1 MITLT
6 FGQRGDMRGAAFTSP
21 SLDSQL
27 GTVTGI
33 VSNNRTTVTTGT
45 SKGGSV
51 VLAGR
56 FKFSNQNSLQNS
68 DVTGVTLSNG
78 GKQML
83 LKLSGA
89 PTVDFEDIA
98 RQETPQLMVALLMRS
113 AGQGIVV
120 QGSAFADVLIG
131 FGGVDKLFGNAGD
144 DVLRGGL
151 GNDQLTGGGGVD
163 RLDGGVGHDVM
174 TGGKGNDNYVVDA
187 AGDKVVE
194 VATGGSDS
202 VTSSVTWA
210 MGAYVEKL
218 TLVGSKSIH
227 GTGNASDNH
236 LIGNSAANTLRGA
249 AGDDRLD
256 GGRGADRMEG
266 GRGDDVYIVDNGAD
280 KVIERASEGT
290 DTVHSTIDYSL
301 PTNVERL
308 TLLGSADIKGTGNA
322 LANVLRGNGGD
333 NVLSGR
339 EGDDDLLG
347 GSGNDVLSGDAGN
360 DDLLGGSGNDVL
372 SGDAGNDDLSGGA
385 GNDVLLPGHGHDS
398 LSGGSGADDFV
409 VTGGRGDSLVISDFD
424 VLEGDHL
431 WLMDSAV
438 PDLDNGP
445 LAAANLRAIADTPSG
460 NDDYLVY
467 DQASGILFYDAT
479 GNGGPLSA
487 LVSLGENTILLA
499 GDINIGPL
507 PV

>member
-45 SKGGSV
+45 SKGGTV

-68 DVTGVTLSNG
+68 DVTGVTLSDRD
-78 GKQML
+78 KQML

-98 RQETPQLMVALLMRS
+98 RQETPQLMVTLLMRS
-113 AGQGIVV
+113 AGQGVVV

-131 FGGVDKLFGNAGD
+131 FGGVDNLFGNAGD

-151 GNDQLTGGGGVD
+151 GNDQLTGGIGVD

-187 AGDKVVE
+187 AADKVVE
-194 VATGGSDS
+194 GATGGSDS
-202 VTSSVTWA
+202 VTSIVSWT

-266 GRGDDVYIVDNGAD
+266 GRGDDIYIVDNRAD
-280 KVIERASEGT
+280 KVIERASQGT
-290 DTVHSTIDYSL
+290 DTVQSTIDYSL

-333 NVLSGR
+333 NVLSG
-339 EGDDDLLG
+339 G
-347 GSGNDVLSGDAGN
+347 GGNDVLF
-360 DDLLGGSGNDVL
+360 
-372 SGDAGNDDLSGGA
+372 GGA
-385 GNDVLLPGHGHDS
+385 GNDVLLPGHGDDS
-398 LSGGSGADDFV
+398 LTGGGGADDFV
-409 VTGGRGDSLVISDFD
+409 VTGGSGDSLDISDLLSGID
-424 VLEGDHL
+424 DL
-431 WLMDSAV
+431 WLLGSAV
-438 PDLDNGP
+438 PALSSGP
-445 LAAANLRAIADTPSG
+445 LAAGNLRAIGDTPNG
-460 NDDYLVY
+460 NDFLVY
-467 DQASGILFYDAT
+467 DIAEGILSYDAT
-479 GNGGPLSA
+479 GNGGPLST
-487 LVSLGENTILLA
+487 LVSLVPNTILLA
-499 GDINIGPL
+499 GDINIGSP
-507 PV
+507 PI

>member
-45 SKGGSV
+45 SKGGTV

-151 GNDQLTGGGGVD
+151 GNDQLTGGVGVD
-163 RLDGGVGHDVM
+163 QLDGGIGRDVM

-187 AGDKVVE
+187 AADKVIE
-194 VATGGSDS
+194 SATGGSDS
-202 VTSSVTWA
+202 VTSSVTWT
-210 MGAYVEKL
+210 MGAHVEKL
-218 TLVGSKSIH
+218 TLDGSKPIH

-256 GGRGADRMEG
+256 GGRGADQMEG
-266 GRGDDVYIVDNGAD
+266 GRGDDVYIVDNTAD
-280 KVIERASEGT
+280 KVSEAGGGGI
-290 DTVHSTIDYSL
+290 DTVQSTIDYSL

-333 NVLSGR
+333 NVLSG
-339 EGDDDLLG
+339 G
-347 GSGNDVLSGDAGN
+347 AGN
-360 DDLLGGSGNDVL
+360 DDLFGGVGNDVL
-372 SGDAGNDDLSGGA
+372 R
-385 GNDVLLPGHGHDS
+385 PGSGHDR
-398 LSGGSGADDFV
+398 LTGGDGADDFV
-409 VTGGRGDSLVISDFD
+409 VTGGSGNSLDITDLD

-431 WLMDSAV
+431 WLTNLAV

-445 LAAANLRAIADTPSG
+445 LAAANLRAIGATPDG
-460 NDDYLVY
+460 NHFLVY
-467 DQASGILFYDAT
+467 DQASGILSYDAT
-479 GNGGPLSA
+479 GNGGPLST
-487 LVSLGENTILLA
+487 LVSLVPNTILLA
-499 GDINIGPL
+499 GDINIGSP
-507 PV
+507 PI